1 MGSETTNERRRWRL
15 PLLTSW
21 SANHVGTNNDDQSL
35 MGTICYSTKSLIWGR
50 RRREGRHDIK
60 TSVYIG
66 AAICMLMIMASQCSS
81 VFCTNEFSSQ
91 ELWCQHT
98 RGARKS
104 EYFHLKGIIPNF
116 LSRQNANKNPVPLT
130 MKIRAASFFPLA
142 IIYRKNS
149 SLKNRSFVVIV
160 LQIINGCQWNWHINL
175 TLVNQVS
182 QKTHMKISLLNFTSR
197 SFHSWVVPH
206 RAFKNP
212 EKILWNS
219 YNKVESV
226 ANQSE
231 LPLENRTKGS
241 SGRQ

>member
-206 RAFKNP
+206 RAFKKP
-212 EKILWNS
+212 RKNS
-219 YNKVESV
+219 LKLI
-226 ANQSE
+226 Q
-231 LPLENRTKGS
+231 
-241 SGRQ
+241 